1 MIGDGLVELDID
13 GGRLVLGHAVHKSAE
28 EAAGVDPSLLHL
40 VAVDVRVAAQRRLIV
55 EVVPQHQLIVALAAG
70 GVHGM
75 AAPAVA
81 VGLLEDLAAIV
92 GRMDEVAQ
100 IRAGER
106 RMAAMA
112 RLAVLVGEG
121 LVVAHVGQDVL
132 VAVLHV
138 HDIPQILV
146 ARIAAAV
153 ARVQHVG
160 GAEGVV
166 EVPRGPISEVRVH

>member
-1 MIGDGLVELDID
+1 MT
-13 GGRLVLGHAVHKSAE
+13 SM
-28 EAAGVDPSLLHL
+28 AGASSWVMPFTNPPKKPRESTQAWLHL

-121 LVVAHVGQDVL
+121 LVVAHVGQMCL
-132 VAVLHV
+132 
-138 HDIPQILV
+138 
-146 ARIAAAV
+146 
-153 ARVQHVG
+153 
-160 GAEGVV
+160 
-166 EVPRGPISEVRVH
+166 